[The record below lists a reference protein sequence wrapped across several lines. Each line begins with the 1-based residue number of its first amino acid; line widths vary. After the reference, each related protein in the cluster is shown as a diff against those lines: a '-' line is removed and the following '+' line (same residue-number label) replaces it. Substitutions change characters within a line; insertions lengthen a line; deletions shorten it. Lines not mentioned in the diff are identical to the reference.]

1 VITSRLHER
10 YQGATVLANG
20 FAHELIYLTI
30 SWWTAGRSATSRCQ
44 AHVMIEVGVALA
56 GKGGYDAQPEF
67 KASTLVV
74 DFITPETDTS
84 IHYFWAMARNFK
96 PRDASL
102 TTQIPQRPGSD
113 IAEDKDM
120 LERQQA
126 NLLRWPDRRLLKL
139 NIDAG
144 GVHARRVIDR
154 QIAAEKAVLAPLA
167 NTRTA
172 TESVA

>member
-1 VITSRLHER
+1 MI
-10 YQGATVLANG
+10 
-20 FAHELIYLTI
+20 
-30 SWWTAGRSATSRCQ
+30 
-44 AHVMIEVGVALA
+44 IEVGVALA
-56 GKGGYDAQPEF
+56 GKGGYHAPKEF

-84 IHYFWAMARNFK
+84 IHYFWGMARNFK
-96 PRDASL
+96 PQDAAL
-102 TTQIPQRPGSD
+102 TAQIREGQGK
-113 IAEDKDM
+113 IFAEDSEM

-154 QIAAEKAVLAPLA
+154 QIAAEAADAGQRALNAGS
-167 NTRTA
+167 A
-172 TESVA
+172 TT